1 MACMHDQYQKDA
13 LFFKY
18 REKKIIGPRW
28 SCIVYVG
35 YNKFGVCG
43 SEHQK
48 FVWIADHDV
57 DLAVPDRRMPSR
69 FVRIFSPT
77 LCRITWYHWPT
88 FFCFVL
94 WHDDEATT
102 EGGLCLGIL
111 RRQARVSRAR
121 FHVGSS
127 IFASSS
133 NTGMKSLEALNW
145 ELLPNPESVGAL
157 FTVSCMQASSRFLKI
172 VTDHITSA
180 QYQFVWC
187 DLFWY
192 NRLNVLLAKKKSSEF
207 STTFCWNQALYENF
221 MATVH
226 LIWAT
231 NNKIS
236 LFRE

>member
-1 MACMHDQYQKDA
+1 MSA
-13 LFFKY
+13 
-18 REKKIIGPRW
+18 II
-28 SCIVYVG
+28 SLE
-35 YNKFGVCG
+35 F
-43 SEHQK
+43 
-48 FVWIADHDV
+48 V
-57 DLAVPDRRMPSR
+57 DLSTTKNFCSVLAGQIRMNGWPRRRSGGTGPSNAFKIR
-69 FVRIFSPT
+69 ADIFFPT

-207 STTFCWNQALYENF
+207 LDDILLKSGTVRKLHVHCTFDLSY
-221 MATVH
+221 
-226 LIWAT
+226 
-231 NNKIS
+231 
-236 LFRE
+236 